1 MTSLAN
7 ADTGFNL
14 PGVPTVFPDPNTGAP
29 GTSSSTPN
37 LTFAD
42 TSQAV
47 SLTKPPTYS
56 ALKDYGAVGI
66 VTFTWLKGNC
76 SSGNRDSSWNDITNI
91 SQPQILYQLP
101 GPQAA
106 SFFTGNSNDTDT
118 VITIGRNVGSGTHVN
133 MMSDAEYIGVGTFI
147 DQWSWNSFYSSAN
160 VLTYT
165 TNSPFFPTINPGNT
179 GDHGLVDVGH
189 DGYDSGAFVSDVLS
203 CDSSSVSTQVVTIG
217 YAGVSDAKHCRDG
230 QGTKDGSSLA
240 NQPAGAVWLTLDGV
254 SFNDGNVIEGTYSFW
269 GHEHLYGQPG
279 QSSSSPAGVVAGL
292 LAGTTGANGA
302 INAHGGLANGSS
314 PSSQDTGIQIGAMK
328 ADKPSKGD
336 LGYPSQN

>member
-1 MTSLAN
+1 MNNKSLIASALAAVGLVTHASAVTTNVVYLTGSTAFRANVFLTSFPSRATVYSTRLLPSPSSRPVAGSGSRHDRSSGKYRRTALLHRLQLDGIRAGIAATDGLSSLAN

-14 PGVPTVFPDPNTGAP
+14 PGVPTVFPNPYTGAA
-29 GTSSSTPN
+29 GTSSTVPD

-47 SLTKPPTYS
+47 SLTKPPTYT

-133 MMSDAEYIGVGTFI
+133 MMADAEYIGTGTLI
-147 DQWSWNSFYSSAN
+147 DQWAWNSFYNSAN

-165 TNSPFFPTINPGNT
+165 TNAPFFPRDSIRHT
-179 GDHGLVDVGH
+179 GDHGLVDVG
-189 DGYDSGAFVSDVLS
+189 
-203 CDSSSVSTQVVTIG
+203 
-217 YAGVSDAKHCRDG
+217 
-230 QGTKDGSSLA
+230 
-240 NQPAGAVWLTLDGV
+240 
-254 SFNDGNVIEGTYSFW
+254 
-269 GHEHLYGQPG
+269 
-279 QSSSSPAGVVAGL
+279 
-292 LAGTTGANGA
+292 
-302 INAHGGLANGSS
+302 
-314 PSSQDTGIQIGAMK
+314 
-328 ADKPSKGD
+328 
-336 LGYPSQN
+336 